1 MTALDD
7 IRKRVAR
14 WPQLGPEAT
23 LERDVARLLAIV
35 DRLTAEREA
44 RHKCEAALRLK
55 DDAMGV
61 LFERLGRAGVDCARI
76 LSHDRPSPPRAY
88 RYRLRAYE
96 VVHRGRG

>member
-14 WPQLGPEAT
+14 WPQDLLLGPEAT
-23 LERDVARLLAIV
+23 LERDVIRLLTIV
-35 DRLTAEREA
+35 DRLTDERDGEREA

-61 LFERLGRAGVDCARI
+61 LFERLGRAGVDCSDLI
-76 LSHDRPSPPRAY
+76 S
-88 RYRLRAYE
+88 
-96 VVHRGRG
+96 